1 MGQVWSK
8 ANFDGINLAGHLGG
22 RGSVI
27 AVTAQNAGPDGR
39 WGTTDDLLAPINQQP
54 VDVSIDA
61 IPDDGGSDLKTSLQ
75 NLIARSAPGPAAKL
89 STTTHCRLQKQK
101 LFCVGNENRFGGH
114 TTVISSPET

>member
-61 IPDDGGSDLKTSLQ
+61 IPDDGGSDLDRVRGFLSFHRQTCNFVFADGSTHSFNQDISAEPYRAISTRAGSEVVYHDSL
-75 NLIARSAPGPAAKL
+75 
-89 STTTHCRLQKQK
+89 
-101 LFCVGNENRFGGH
+101 
-114 TTVISSPET
+114 